1 MGAFTAINPDHRFS
15 DSLPW
20 PHCSLTCHHCLNQST
35 LCVCVFVFDS
45 ECESVWMK
53 MTVLDLLTTEQGPAP
68 LLMSPVCF
76 WCLLFSTFTGAIW
89 LLLADRLTGFVLVFF
104 VVVVV
109 FWGEDRPSPP
119 HLLFTGWTIHPPC
132 LKASFPSFYSGGYA
146 ITQTNTLCQ
155 TNSPDFRLIFT
166 YLFHTLN
173 CWSLQSLALA
183 RSHMVIYIYHVHTYT
198 HKQTYLIASLQT

>member
-1 MGAFTAINPDHRFS
+1 
-15 DSLPW
+15 
-20 PHCSLTCHHCLNQST
+20 
-35 LCVCVFVFDS
+35 
-45 ECESVWMK
+45 MK

-68 LLMSPVCF
+68 LLMSPICF

-89 LLLADRLTGFVLVFF
+89 LLLADRLTGFVFCCCCCFLGGGQTPPLFC
-104 VVVVV
+104 
-109 FWGEDRPSPP
+109 GPP

-132 LKASFPSFYSGGYA
+132 LKASFPSFYSGGYT

-183 RSHMVIYIYHVHTYT
+183 QSHMVIYIYHVHTYT

>member
-35 LCVCVFVFDS
+35 LCVCVCIWQWMRIRVDENDCFGFINYWTRTCTTAHVS
-45 ECESVWMK
+45 RLLLVSSVQHLHWSH
-53 MTVLDLLTTEQGPAP
+53 LT
-68 LLMSPVCF
+68 SPCWQTDRFCF
-76 WCLLFSTFTGAIW
+76 GFFCCCCCLLGGGQT
-89 LLLADRLTGFVLVFF
+89 L
-104 VVVVV
+104 
-109 FWGEDRPSPP
+109 PPP

>member
-1 MGAFTAINPDHRFS
+1 MRIRVDENDCFGFINYWTRTCTTAHVS
-15 DSLPW
+15 
-20 PHCSLTCHHCLNQST
+20 H
-35 LCVCVFVFDS
+35 
-45 ECESVWMK
+45 
-53 MTVLDLLTTEQGPAP
+53 
-68 LLMSPVCF
+68 
-76 WCLLFSTFTGAIW
+76 
-89 LLLADRLTGFVLVFF
+89 LLLVSSVQHLHWSHLTSPCWQTDRFCFF

-109 FWGEDRPSPP
+109 FWGEDRPPPFLWSPP
-119 HLLFTGWTIHPPC
+119 HLLFTGRTIHPPC
-132 LKASFPSFYSGGYA
+132 LKASFPSFYSGGYT